1 MWLSNLFFKTKN
13 NESEDTIQGS
23 TGQNINEN
31 IINEE
36 TVEIVLNNDEKP
48 IIINEKRVEDVK
60 IINENIQALENKQD
74 LNLNCITDIKNH
86 EEINNCKIAEVLRI
100 VPIIEKNLQTLT
112 DKVNINRFVNKIF

>member
-13 NESEDTIQGS
+13 NENENTTQGS
-23 TGQNINEN
+23 TAQNINEN
-31 IINEE
+31 MINEE
-36 TVEIVLNNDEKP
+36 TVDIVLNNDDEP
-48 IIINEKRVEDVK
+48 IIINNLEKQVEDVK
-60 IINENIQALENKQD
+60 IIYENKQALENKQD

-112 DKVNINRFVNKIF
+112 DKVNL